1 MDIKGL
7 LEDPRVKQLVK
18 LVKFGITGVMNT
30 AVDFLVYTLLVSFFS
45 MGLYVSQIISYS
57 CVMLNSY
64 VVNRKWTFSTQN
76 GFFSGEL
83 VRFIVLNLSMMLLGM
98 GIIYVCTQKLML
110 HKLVAKLISTLL
122 VLIINFLISNF
133 WVFRSR
139 SDSQ

>member
-57 CVMLNSY
+57 CGMLNSY

-98 GIIYVCTQKLML
+98 GISYVCTQKRML

>member
-57 CVMLNSY
+57 CGMLNSY
-64 VVNRKWTFSTQN
+64 VVNRKWTFSTKN
-76 GFFSGEL
+76 GFFSGDL

-98 GIIYVCTQKLML
+98 GIIYVCTQKLMF

>member
-57 CVMLNSY
+57 CGMLNSY
-64 VVNRKWTFSTQN
+64 VVNRKWTFSTKN

-98 GIIYVCTQKLML
+98 GIIYVCTQKLMF